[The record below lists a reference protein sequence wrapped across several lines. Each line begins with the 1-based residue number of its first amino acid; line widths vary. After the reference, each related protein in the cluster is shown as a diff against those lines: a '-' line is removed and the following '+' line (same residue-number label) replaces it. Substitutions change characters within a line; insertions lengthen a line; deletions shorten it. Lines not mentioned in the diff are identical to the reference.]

1 MQIKSPTLLNNV
13 PKFYDHLD
21 SSIDHH
27 GANPRDKT
35 VTKQTKI
42 AKKIIKSNQT
52 VKEQNSSFEPL
63 TTQNKRLKGRRVV
76 LSHANSL

>member
-52 VKEQNSSFEPL
+52 VKEL
-63 TTQNKRLKGRRVV
+63 I
-76 LSHANSL
+76 